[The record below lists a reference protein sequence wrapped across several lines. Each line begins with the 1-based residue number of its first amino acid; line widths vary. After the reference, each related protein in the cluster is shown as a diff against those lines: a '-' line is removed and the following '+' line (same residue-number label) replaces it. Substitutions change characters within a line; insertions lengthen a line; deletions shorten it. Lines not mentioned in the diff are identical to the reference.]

1 MQNVVKIMDRDE
13 KDKSY
18 KNKGV
23 TLMGIYALQF
33 IKEYVAKHDIPPTLR
48 EIHDFLSGK
57 GYGRNPTGLDYAVKK
72 LIASGKL
79 EKRGATRNLYPIE
92 NKEQ

>member
-1 MQNVVKIMDRDE
+1 MDRDE
-13 KDKSY
+13 KDTSY

-72 LIASGKL
+72 LVASGKI
-79 EKRGATRNLYPIE
+79 EKRGATRNLWPVD
-92 NKEQ
+92 

>member
-1 MQNVVKIMDRDE
+1 MDRDE
-13 KDKSY
+13 KDTSY

-72 LIASGKL
+72 LVASGKI
-79 EKRGATRNLYPIE
+79 EKRGATRNLWPVE
-92 NKEQ
+92 

>member
-1 MQNVVKIMDRDE
+1 MDRDE
-13 KDKSY
+13 KDTSY

-33 IKEYVAKHDIPPTLR
+33 IKEYVAKHEIPPTLR